1 MEQQKHL
8 NKKGYILVNHTFINS
23 DDIRHD
29 FSIAMSEMYQKEVP
43 LYGDLIDL
51 VSDVNTEVLNKQP
64 EIRQQLEHTG
74 EIDRLGM
81 ERHGAIRLGTAAE
94 LSMMRRLFAVMGMH
108 PVGYY
113 DLAPAGVPVHST
125 AFRAIDT
132 QSLNKSPFRVFTSL
146 LRLDLI
152 DDEALKQEAIAALDK
167 RTIFTD
173 NVINLIKRF
182 EGRGGLTAEDAK
194 QFIKEA
200 LETFRWHDKTPVSK
214 ALYQQLLS
222 QHGLIAD
229 VVGFKGPHINH
240 LTPRTLDID
249 AVQAGMQAKGIPPKA
264 IIEGPPKREC
274 PILLRQTSFRA
285 LEEAV
290 SFKNPRGGYE
300 TGHHTARFGE
310 IEQRGVALTPKGRA
324 LYDQL
329 LSQARRQLRATPN
342 ADNALEYYQVLESAF
357 AAFPDDYQMLHD
369 EGLAYF
375 YYQAVDSDTDNAQTL
390 DSIDVENIDVEN
402 VNDPLSKQMV
412 TDLLEQGMIRLEP
425 IVYEDFLPVSAAGI
439 FQSNLHDDSTN
450 DNENDENSG
459 KQSNDKGYTN
469 KEAFENALGAQV
481 YDELALYQTLQ
492 AQSLKACLGQINS
505 KVLKRVI

>member
-1 MEQQKHL
+1 MK
-8 NKKGYILVNHTFINS
+8 NIFISS

-51 VSDVNTEVLNKQP
+51 VTEVNTEVLSKQP
-64 EIRQQLEHTG
+64 EVKEQLEHTG
-74 EIDRLGM
+74 EINRLNL
-81 ERHGAIRLGTAAE
+81 ERHGAIRLGTEVE
-94 LSMMRRLFAVMGMH
+94 LSTMRRLFAVMGMH

-125 AFRAIDT
+125 AFRAT
-132 QSLNKSPFRVFTSL
+132 EMQSLHKSPFRVFTSL

-152 DDEALKQEAIAALDK
+152 TDEVLKKEAADALDN
-167 RTIFTD
+167 RNIFTD
-173 NVINLIKRF
+173 NVISLIERY
-182 EGRGGLTAEDAK
+182 EEQGGLTVDEAK
-194 QFIKEA
+194 QFVKEA

-214 ALYQQLLS
+214 ELYQKLLA

-264 IIEGPPKREC
+264 IIEGPPRRDC
-274 PILLRQTSFRA
+274 PILLRQTSFKA

-290 SFKNPRGGYE
+290 SFENSEGGYD

-310 IEQRGVALTPKGRA
+310 IEQRGVALTPKGRE
-324 LYDQL
+324 LYDKL
-329 LSQARRQLRATPN
+329 LSQARSQLGVTPN
-342 ADNALEYYQVLESAF
+342 ANNASEYYQMLEKTF
-357 AAFPDDYQMLHD
+357 LAFPDDYQTLHD

-375 YYQAVDSDTDNAQTL
+375 YYQAVNDAEDASSVGSKSGLNDLEEDGSNDS
-390 DSIDVENIDVEN
+390 S
-402 VNDPLSKQMV
+402 SKQAI
-412 TDLLEQGMIRLEP
+412 THLIEQGVVRLEP

-439 FQSNLHDDSTN
+439 FQSNLHDD
-450 DNENDENSG
+450 
-459 KQSNDKGYTN
+459 KQSSYEGNSN
-469 KEAFENALGAQV
+469 QQEFERALGARV
-481 YDELALYQTLQ
+481 HDELELYQAMQ
-492 AQSLKACLGQINS
+492 AQSLEACLMALNS
-505 KVLKRVI
+505 HA

>member
-1 MEQQKHL
+1 M
-8 NKKGYILVNHTFINS
+8 NPTFINS
-23 DDIRHD
+23 DDVRHD

-51 VSDVNTEVLNKQP
+51 VSEVNTEVLNKQP
-64 EIRQQLEHTG
+64 EIKQQLEHTG
-74 EIDRLGM
+74 EIDRLNM

-94 LSMMRRLFAVMGMH
+94 LSMMRRLFAVMGMY

-125 AFRAIDT
+125 AFRALET
-132 QSLNKSPFRVFTSL
+132 SSLNKSPFRVFTSL

-152 DDEALKQEAIAALDK
+152 DDEALKQEAMAALDK

-173 NVINLIKRF
+173 NVISLIERF
-182 EGRGGLTAEDAK
+182 EEQGGLTAEDAK
-194 QFIKEA
+194 QFVKEA
-200 LETFRWHDKTPVSK
+200 LETFRWHDNTPVSK
-214 ALYQQLLS
+214 VLYQQLLS

-264 IIEGPPKREC
+264 IIEGPPRRRC
-274 PILLRQTSFRA
+274 PILLRQTSFKA

-290 SFKNPRGGYE
+290 SFKNPNGGYE

-329 LSQARRQLRATPN
+329 LSQARRQLAVTPN
-342 ADNALEYYQVLESAF
+342 ADNASEYYQILESAF
-357 AAFPDDYQMLHD
+357 AAFPDDYQTLHD

-375 YYQAVDSDTDNAQTL
+375 YYQAVDSNTDNAPTL
-390 DSIDVENIDVEN
+390 DSIDVED
-402 VNDPLSKQMV
+402 VNDPLSRHMV
-412 TDLLEQGMIRLEP
+412 TGLLEQGMIRLEP

-450 DNENDENSG
+450 DSANGNENGG
-459 KQSNDKGYTN
+459 KQSKGEVHTN

-492 AQSLKACLGQINS
+492 AQSLKACLANLNNKALNG
-505 KVLKRVI
+505 VI

>member
-1 MEQQKHL
+1 MK
-8 NKKGYILVNHTFINS
+8 NTFINS

-29 FSIAMSEMYQKEVP
+29 FSIVMSEMYQKEVP

-51 VSDVNTEVLNKQP
+51 VSEVNTEVLNKQP

-94 LSMMRRLFAVMGMH
+94 LSMMRRLFAVMGMY

-125 AFRAIDT
+125 AFRALDT
-132 QSLNKSPFRVFTSL
+132 PSLNKSPFRVFTSL

-182 EGRGGLTAEDAK
+182 EEQGGLTAEDAK
-194 QFIKEA
+194 QFVKEA
-200 LETFRWHDKTPVSK
+200 LETFRWHDNTPVSK

-249 AVQAGMQAKGIPPKA
+249 AVQAGMRAKGIPPKA

-274 PILLRQTSFRA
+274 PILLRQTSFKA

-290 SFKNPRGGYE
+290 SFKNPDGGYE

-329 LSQARRQLRATPN
+329 LSQARRQLAVTPN
-342 ADNALEYYQVLESAF
+342 ADNASEYYQILESAF
-357 AAFPDDYQMLHD
+357 AAFPDDYQTLHD

-375 YYQAVDSDTDNAQTL
+375 YYQAVESDTDNEPTL
-390 DSIDVENIDVEN
+390 DSIDVEN
-402 VNDPLSKQMV
+402 VNDSLSKQV
-412 TDLLEQGMIRLEP
+412 ITDLLEQGMIRLEP

-439 FQSNLHDDSTN
+439 FQSNLHDDSTKDSAN
-450 DNENDENSG
+450 GNENGENSG
-459 KQSNDKGYTN
+459 KQSNDKGYAN

-481 YDELALYQTLQ
+481 YDELELYQTLQ
-492 AQSLKACLGQINS
+492 AQSLKACLANLNS
-505 KVLKRVI
+505 KALNGVI